1 MRVLKKCSC
10 AHPFGLSLRAKP
22 RVRES
27 AQGRAAK
34 RISRYTPPA
43 KQWGLGLAGLVAAL
57 LLTACT
63 ALDRPANAPMV
74 LAQTTATPR
83 PPATPTPL
91 AVSPVPLSPTATLP
105 VPTCTPSATAT
116 PRSTA
121 TPTRTPTLPVPT
133 PTASAT
139 RPATPTPLAAA
150 TWYLPAGPVQ
160 PDLSHPCPGCPLAHV
175 YITGQ
180 VRDAAGNPL
189 AGVRLLCYNDWHR
202 YPPVVSKVD
211 GLYDFPIIQAKTIW
225 YVLVLDE
232 QDQPRSPIAAV
243 DFDPAVACWYRL
255 DWQRTF

>member
-1 MRVLKKCSC
+1 MG
-10 AHPFGLSLRAKP
+10 ATERAGITC
-22 RVRES
+22 
-27 AQGRAAK
+27 GRAAK
-34 RISRYTPPA
+34 RISRYTLMA
-43 KQWGLGLAGLVAAL
+43 KQWGLGLACLIATLILAAC
-57 LLTACT
+57 A
-63 ALDRPANAPMV
+63 APGRPTSTPV
-74 LAQTTATPR
+74 VPAQATATPR
-83 PPATPTPL
+83 PPATPTAL
-91 AVSPVPLSPTATLP
+91 AVSAVPPSPTATLSLP

-116 PRSTA
+116 PRATA
-121 TPTRTPTLPVPT
+121 TPTPTPTWPVPT

-150 TWYLPAGPVQ
+150 TPWYIPAGPVQ

-211 GLYDFPIIQAKTIW
+211 GLYDFPIIQAKTTW
-225 YVLVLDE
+225 YVVVLDE
-232 QDQPRSPIAAV
+232 KDQPRSPIAAV

>member
-1 MRVLKKCSC
+1 M
-10 AHPFGLSLRAKP
+10 
-22 RVRES
+22 
-27 AQGRAAK
+27 
-34 RISRYTPPA
+34 A
-43 KQWGLGLAGLVAAL
+43 KQWGLGLACLVAAL
-57 LLTACT
+57 LLAAC
-63 ALDRPANAPMV
+63 AAPSRPTSTPVV
-74 LAQTTATPR
+74 LAQATATPR
-83 PPATPTPL
+83 QPATPTPL
-91 AVSPVPLSPTATLP
+91 VVSPVPPSPTATLSLP

-116 PRSTA
+116 PRATA
-121 TPTRTPTLPVPT
+121 TPTPTPTWPVPT
-133 PTASAT
+133 PTAT

-150 TWYLPAGPVQ
+150 TPWYIPAGPVQ

-211 GLYDFPIIQAKTIW
+211 GLYDFPIIQAKTTW
-225 YVLVLDE
+225 YVVVLDE